1 MIGYTKLSK
10 EVDNHLKKQAQ
21 LDEKSEKIV
30 DRFLKQHTKPEIYGL
45 ILL

>member
-21 LDEKSEKIV
+21 LDEKSEKNS
-30 DRFLKQHTKPEIYGL
+30 R
-45 ILL
+45 